1 MTAPFVWVPSTEFM
15 CQDFF
20 CAHLQE
26 PAAWPEEKVSEFCGN
41 SEVFSFDD
49 VDIWSKH
56 QRTLMIIA
64 NMLNRHFVPTKRLT
78 EALFWKKQKYI
89 DAQPAQTFFPQTTRK
104 VLWLGGILQVM
115 MVAFFGA
122 AATWPGRNNNDL
134 SLTFLLLK
142 LCQNRSISEHGG
154 HLFSSIEANGSAAGW
169 PHIPHLTSWLLTVMW
184 EYHSYGCF
192 QMLEWENMDKSLFSW
207 ICWIVSRNIPFETI
221 HLWSHKSE

>member
-41 SEVFSFDD
+41 SEVFLLMTLIFGQNTKELL
-49 VDIWSKH
+49 WSLQH
-56 QRTLMIIA
+56 AQPP
-64 NMLNRHFVPTKRLT
+64 FVPHETIDWSSFL
-78 EALFWKKQKYI
+78 KYI
-89 DAQPAQTFFPQTTRK
+89 AAQPAQKTFFQQTTRK

-169 PHIPHLTSWLLTVMW
+169 HHIPHLTSWLLKVMW
-184 EYHSYGCF
+184 EYPSYGCL
-192 QMLEWENMDKSLFSW
+192 QMLEWENMDKSLFPEFVGLS
-207 ICWIVSRNIPFETI
+207 IGTS
-221 HLWSHKSE
+221 LWNNPLVTT